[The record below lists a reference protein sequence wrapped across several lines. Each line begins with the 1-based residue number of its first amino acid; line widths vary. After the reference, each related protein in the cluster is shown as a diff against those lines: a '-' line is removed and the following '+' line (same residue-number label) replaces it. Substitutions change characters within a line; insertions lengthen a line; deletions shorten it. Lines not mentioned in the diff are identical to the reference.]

1 MASVTQTIP
10 SFTGGISE
18 QPDQLKFPGQVKDV
32 VNAIPDI
39 TRGLYKRPGAKRINS
54 QPLPSVEPGGSWFHY
69 HRDDEEGSY
78 IGQIAAD
85 GQLRM
90 WKADGDNAGA
100 AQDIVY
106 GTGGQ
111 TAIQDYLATSNSENI
126 QFLTIND
133 TTFVSSRDTSNANTL
148 VGTSGTTTANP
159 DNHFAFLE
167 VTRTENGRQYGLNIY
182 DNNTTTTFNRA
193 TRIKILS
200 DDLDE
205 SGGTGQCRG
214 IGIQTFS
221 IDAAT
226 SYTGTDTVQ
235 VRGVT
240 RTPATVTGGA
250 SAVQTGSN
258 YITFPSAHNFA
269 DGDAVVY
276 TTSTT
281 VIGGLTSGTT
291 YYVQNG
297 PISGGVSFYLHA
309 AQADALA
316 GTNPVNLIDQG
327 GADVH
332 TFTPTLGAVV
342 TSGKE
347 NLILKLDIRGQQGTI
362 GGGGDSPDDFAA
374 AYAKS
379 VILLHGGEGWETGDR
394 VTITMS
400 STKGATVTG
409 TSSSGTSGNSGKG
422 ESAATYTIEV
432 TDHEPI
438 AVKATVFG
446 GTAGNGLIR
455 PEPTPFDSDTA
466 VSGDTV
472 LGGIIAELPSGI
484 TGTIIGNGIY
494 LSSSNSFNCEIVED
508 DLMRSMGTSVNDVTL
523 LPKQCKHGYIVKVA
537 NARISEEDDYYLRFD
552 GLNDQDGTGSWTE
565 CAKPGIAKNLTNMP
579 LVIQRT
585 GLADQGTVN
594 EIATFTIKQFTYAGR
609 EVGDDNSNPFP
620 SFKDQRINKVLFFRN
635 RLAFLSE
642 ENVILSRPGTVGQ
655 PDFFSE
661 TALTVS
667 ANDPIDISCSSTFPS
682 ELFDGIDINSGLVVF
697 SSNQQF
703 LLSSDDTVLNP
714 DTAKLRSISTFNY
727 NKDIAPIS
735 LGTTVAFLDN
745 SGKFSRLMEMANIA
759 REGEPNVV
767 NQTQVVPTLLP
778 KDIDL
783 FTNSRE
789 NNLVIMGKTDSDTV
803 QGFRYLNVGDKRQQS
818 SWFKWKFN
826 NPLLYH
832 FIINDEYYFL
842 DTDNFLQT
850 VRLVQQESDP
860 SITQDNIDF
869 LLHVDNY
876 TTDTGSSNS
885 YDASTNLTT
894 FTGVLWLPLVTTPN
908 YDLVVIDTNT
918 TSVRV
923 GRYGKPTLTS
933 TTSFTLPGDWSGVT
947 LTIGYLYEYSVA
959 FPTFY
964 LSRQQGEANRADV
977 NSSLV
982 VHRVKFHFGKIGL
995 YETTL
1000 SRIGK
1005 SDYTEVYES
1014 TELDEYDVSDAPYL
1028 EEFIKTVPVY
1038 EKNTN
1043 VDITLKS
1050 SHPAPSTLRA
1060 VSWEGDY
1067 SPKYYRRV

>member
-32 VNAIPDI
+32 TNAIPDI
-39 TRGLYKRPGAKRINS
+39 TRGLYKRPGAKRVGTT
-54 QPLPSVEPGGSWFHY
+54 PLANVQSGGSWFHY
-69 HRDDEEGSY
+69 HRDEEEGSY
-78 IGQIAAD
+78 IGQVAAD

-90 WKADGDNAGA
+90 WKASGDNAGA
-100 AQDIVY
+100 AQTIVY

-111 TAIQDYLATSNSENI
+111 TAIQNYLATSNAENI

-133 TTFVSSRDTSNANTL
+133 TTFVSSRDSTNANTL
-148 VGTSGTTTANP
+148 VGSTGTTTANP
-159 DNHFAFLE
+159 NTHFAFVE
-167 VTRTENGRQYGLNIY
+167 VTRTENGRQYGLNLY
-182 DNNTTTTFNRA
+182 NSNATTSFTRA
-193 TRIKILS
+193 TRIKIQS
-200 DDLDE
+200 DTLDE

-221 IDAAT
+221 VD
-226 SYTGTDTVQ
+226 S
-235 VRGVT
+235 
-240 RTPATVTGGA
+240 
-250 SAVQTGSN
+250 GSKK
-258 YITFPSAHNFA
+258 
-269 DGDAVVY
+269 
-276 TTSTT
+276 
-281 VIGGLTSGTT
+281 
-291 YYVQNG
+291 
-297 PISGGVSFYLHA
+297 
-309 AQADALA
+309 
-316 GTNPVNLIDQG
+316 NLI
-327 GADVH
+327 
-332 TFTPTLGAVV
+332 F
-342 TSGKE
+342 
-347 NLILKLDIRGQQGTI
+347 KLDIRGQQGNI
-362 GGGGDSPDDFAA
+362 GGEGNDSQDFAC
-374 AYAKS
+374 AYARS
-379 VILLHGGEGWETGDR
+379 IFLLHGGEGWTTGDTTT
-394 VTITMS
+394 VTMDQA
-400 STKGATVTG
+400 KGRTVTG
-409 TSSSGTSGNSGKG
+409 TLTSGTGGNSGKG
-422 ESAATYTIEV
+422 ESPATYTIQVLEHETV
-432 TDHEPI
+432 T
-438 AVKATVFG
+438 VKA
-446 GTAGNGLIR
+446 NLGLVR
-455 PEPTPFDSDTA
+455 PEPTPFDADTA
-466 VSGDTV
+466 VSGDQV
-472 LGGIIAELPSGI
+472 LGGILAELPAGI
-484 TGTIIGNGIY
+484 SGTIIGNGIY
-494 LSSSNSFNCEIVED
+494 LSSNNSFNCEIVED

-523 LPKQCKHGYIVKVA
+523 LPKQCKHGYIVKIA
-537 NARISEEDDYYLRFD
+537 NARISEEDDYYLRFE

-565 CAKPGIAKNLTNMP
+565 CAKPGIAKSLTNMP

-585 GLADQGTVN
+585 ALANGGTSS
-594 EIATFTIKQFTYAGR
+594 EIATFTIKQFTYADR

-620 SFKDQRINKVLFFRN
+620 TFKDKRINKVLFFRN
-635 RLAFLSE
+635 RLAVLAG
-642 ENVILSRPGTVGQ
+642 ENVVLSRPGTLGT

-697 SSNQQF
+697 STNQQF

-714 DTAKLRSISTFNY
+714 DTAKLRSLSTFNY
-727 NKDIAPIS
+727 NKDIAPVS
-735 LGTTVAFLDN
+735 VGTTIAYLDD
-745 SGKFSRLMEMANIA
+745 SGKFSRFNEMANIA

-767 NQTQVVPTLLP
+767 NQSQVVPTLLP
-778 KDIDL
+778 KEIDL

-789 NNLVIMGKTDSDTV
+789 NNLVIMGKTNSDTV

-818 SWFKWKFN
+818 AWFKWKFN

-842 DTDNFLQT
+842 DTDKFLQS
-850 VRLVQQESDP
+850 VRLVQTESDP
-860 SITQDNIDF
+860 AIVQDNVDF
-869 LLHVDNY
+869 LLHVDNH
-876 TTDTGSSNS
+876 TTISGGSYSS
-885 YDASTNLTT
+885 STNLTT
-894 FTGVLWLPLVTTPN
+894 FSSVSWLPSVTTPN

-918 TSVRV
+918 NSARV
-923 GRYGKPTLTS
+923 GRYGKPTSTS
-933 TTSFTLPGDWSGVT
+933 TTSFTLPGNWSSAT

-964 LSRQQGEANRADV
+964 LSRQSGEANRADV

-1014 TELDEYDVSDAPYL
+1014 TELDEYDASDAPYL

>member
-32 VNAIPDI
+32 TNAIPDI
-39 TRGLYKRPGAKRINS
+39 TRGLYKRPGAKRVGTT
-54 QPLPSVEPGGSWFHY
+54 PLANVQSGGSWFHY

-78 IGQIAAD
+78 IGQVAAD

-90 WKADGDNAGA
+90 WKADGDNPGV
-100 AQDIVY
+100 AQTIVY

-111 TAIQDYLATSNSENI
+111 TAIQNYLATSNAENI

-133 TTFVSSRDTSNANTL
+133 TTFVSSRDSTNANTL
-148 VGTSGTTTANP
+148 VGSTGTTTANP
-159 DNHFAFLE
+159 DNHFAFVE
-167 VTRTENGRQYGLNIY
+167 VTRTENGRQYGLNLY
-182 DNNTTTTFNRA
+182 NSNSTTSFTRA
-193 TRIKILS
+193 TRIKIQS
-200 DDLDE
+200 DTLDE

-221 IDAAT
+221 VD
-226 SYTGTDTVQ
+226 S
-235 VRGVT
+235 
-240 RTPATVTGGA
+240 
-250 SAVQTGSN
+250 GSKK
-258 YITFPSAHNFA
+258 
-269 DGDAVVY
+269 
-276 TTSTT
+276 
-281 VIGGLTSGTT
+281 
-291 YYVQNG
+291 
-297 PISGGVSFYLHA
+297 
-309 AQADALA
+309 
-316 GTNPVNLIDQG
+316 NLI
-327 GADVH
+327 
-332 TFTPTLGAVV
+332 F
-342 TSGKE
+342 
-347 NLILKLDIRGQQGTI
+347 KLDIRGQQGNI
-362 GGGGDSPDDFAA
+362 GGEGNAPEDFAC
-374 AYAKS
+374 AYARS
-379 VILLHGGEGWETGDR
+379 IFLLHGGEGWTTGDTTT
-394 VTITMS
+394 VTMDQA
-400 STKGATVTG
+400 KGRTITG
-409 TSSSGTSGNSGKG
+409 TSSSGTAGNSGKG
-422 ESAATYTIEV
+422 ESSATYTIEV
-432 TDHEPI
+432 LEHETVT
-438 AVKATVFG
+438 VKA
-446 GTAGNGLIR
+446 NLGLVR

-466 VSGDTV
+466 VSGDQV
-472 LGGIIAELPSGI
+472 LGGIIAELPGGI

-494 LSSSNSFNCEIVED
+494 LSSSSSFNCEIVED

-523 LPKQCKHGYIVKVA
+523 LPKQCKHGYIVKIA
-537 NARISEEDDYYLRFD
+537 NARISEEDDYYLRFE

-565 CAKPGIAKNLTNMP
+565 CAKPGIAKSLTNMP

-585 GLADQGTVN
+585 SLANGGTSS
-594 EIATFTIKQFTYAGR
+594 EIATFTIKQFTYADR

-620 SFKDQRINKVLFFRN
+620 TFKDKRVNKVLFFRN
-635 RLAFLSE
+635 RLALLAG
-642 ENVILSRPGTVGQ
+642 ENVILSRPGTLGT

-697 SSNQQF
+697 STNQQF

-714 DTAKLRSISTFNY
+714 DTAKLRSLSTFNY
-727 NKDIAPIS
+727 NKDIPPVS
-735 LGTTVAFLDN
+735 LGTTIAYLDD
-745 SGKFSRLMEMANIA
+745 SGKFSRFNEMANIA
-759 REGEPNVV
+759 REGEPNIV
-767 NQTQVVPTLLP
+767 NQSQVVPTLLP
-778 KDIDL
+778 KEIDL

-789 NNLVIMGKTDSDTV
+789 NNLVIMGKTNSDTV

-818 SWFKWKFN
+818 AWFKLKFN

-842 DTDNFLQT
+842 DTDHFLQS
-850 VRLVQQESDP
+850 VRLVQTESDP
-860 SITQDNIDF
+860 AIVQDNVDF

-876 TTDTGSSNS
+876 TTISGGSFS
-885 YDASTNLTT
+885 AATNLTT
-894 FTGVLWLPLVTTPN
+894 FSSVSWLPSVTTPN

-918 TSVRV
+918 NSARV
-923 GRYGKPTLTS
+923 GRYGKPTSTS

-1000 SRIGK
+1000 SRVGK

-1014 TELDEYDVSDAPYL
+1014 TELDEYDASDAPYL

>member
-39 TRGLYKRPGAKRINS
+39 TRGLYKRPGAKRVGTT
-54 QPLPSVEPGGSWFHY
+54 PLANVQSGGSWFHY
-69 HRDDEEGSY
+69 HRDEEEGSY
-78 IGQIAAD
+78 IGQVAAD

-90 WKADGDNAGA
+90 WKASGDNAGA
-100 AQDIVY
+100 AQTIVY

-111 TAIQDYLATSNSENI
+111 TAIQNYLATSNAENI

-133 TTFVSSRDTSNANTL
+133 TTFVSSRDSTNANTL
-148 VGTSGTTTANP
+148 VGSTGTTTANP
-159 DNHFAFLE
+159 DTHFAFVE
-167 VTRTENGRQYGLNIY
+167 VTRTENGRQYGLNLY
-182 DNNTTTTFNRA
+182 NNNSTTSFTRA
-193 TRIKILS
+193 TRIKIQS
-200 DDLDE
+200 DTLDE

-221 IDAAT
+221 VD
-226 SYTGTDTVQ
+226 S
-235 VRGVT
+235 
-240 RTPATVTGGA
+240 
-250 SAVQTGSN
+250 GSKK
-258 YITFPSAHNFA
+258 
-269 DGDAVVY
+269 
-276 TTSTT
+276 
-281 VIGGLTSGTT
+281 
-291 YYVQNG
+291 
-297 PISGGVSFYLHA
+297 
-309 AQADALA
+309 
-316 GTNPVNLIDQG
+316 NLI
-327 GADVH
+327 
-332 TFTPTLGAVV
+332 F
-342 TSGKE
+342 
-347 NLILKLDIRGQQGTI
+347 KLDIRGQQGNI
-362 GGGGDSPDDFAA
+362 GGEGDDAGDFAC
-374 AYAKS
+374 AYARS
-379 VILLHGGEGWETGDR
+379 IFLLHGGEGWTTGDTTT
-394 VTITMS
+394 VTLDQAKGRTIS
-400 STKGATVTG
+400 GSVSGGNSTKGE
-409 TSSSGTSGNSGKG
+409 SS
-422 ESAATYTIEV
+422 ATYTIEV
-432 TDHEPI
+432 LEHETVT
-438 AVKATVFG
+438 VKA
-446 GTAGNGLIR
+446 NLGLVR
-455 PEPTPFDSDTA
+455 PEPTPFDADTA
-466 VSGDTV
+466 VSADQV
-472 LGGIIAELPSGI
+472 LGGIIAELPGGI
-484 TGTIIGNGIY
+484 SGTIIGNGIY

-523 LPKQCKHGYIVKVA
+523 LPKQCKHGYIVKIA
-537 NARISEEDDYYLRFD
+537 NARISEEDDYYLRFE

-565 CAKPGIAKNLTNMP
+565 CAKPGIAKSLTNMP

-585 GLADQGTVN
+585 ALANGGTSS
-594 EIATFTIKQFTYAGR
+594 ELATFTIKQFTYADR

-620 SFKDQRINKVLFFRN
+620 TFKDKRINKVLFFRN
-635 RLAFLSE
+635 RLAILAG
-642 ENVILSRPGTVGQ
+642 ENVILSRPGTLGT
-655 PDFFSE
+655 PDFFAE

-697 SSNQQF
+697 STNQQF

-714 DTAKLRSISTFNY
+714 DTAKLRSLSTFNY
-727 NKDIAPIS
+727 NKDIPPVS
-735 LGTTVAFLDN
+735 LGTTIAYVDD
-745 SGKFSRLMEMANIA
+745 SGKFSRFNEMANIA

-767 NQTQVVPTLLP
+767 NQSQVVPTLLP
-778 KDIDL
+778 KEIDL

-789 NNLVIMGKTDSDTV
+789 NNLVIMGKTNSDTV

-818 SWFKWKFN
+818 AWFKWKFN

-842 DTDNFLQT
+842 DTDKFLQC
-850 VRLVQQESDP
+850 VRLVQTESDP
-860 SITQDNIDF
+860 AIVQDNVDF
-869 LLHVDNY
+869 LLHVDNH
-876 TTDTGSSNS
+876 TTISGGSFS
-885 YDASTNLTT
+885 ASTNLTT
-894 FTGVLWLPLVTTPN
+894 FSSVSWLPSVTTPN

-918 TSVRV
+918 NSTRV
-923 GRYGKPTLTS
+923 GRYGKPTSTS
-933 TTSFTLPGDWSGVT
+933 TTSFTLPGNWSSAT

-964 LSRQQGEANRADV
+964 LSQQQGQSNRSDV

-982 VHRVKFHFGKIGL
+982 VHRVKFHFGKVGL

-1000 SRIGK
+1000 SRVGK

-1014 TELDEYDVSDAPYL
+1014 TELDEYDASDAPYL

>member
-39 TRGLYKRPGAKRINS
+39 TRGLYKRPGAKGINS
-54 QPLPSVEPGGSWFHY
+54 QPLPSVQTGGSWFHY
-69 HRDDEEGSY
+69 HRDEEEGSY
-78 IGQIAAD
+78 IGQVAPD
-85 GQLRM
+85 GSLRM

-106 GTGGQ
+106 GTGGE
-111 TAIQDYLATSNSENI
+111 TAIKNYLATSNSENI

-133 TTFVSSRDTSNANTL
+133 TTFVSSRDSTNANTL
-148 VGTSGTTTANP
+148 VGQTGTTTDNP
-159 DNHFAFLE
+159 NTHFAFVE
-167 VTRTENGRQYGLNIY
+167 VTRTENGRQYGLNFY
-182 DNNTTTTFNRA
+182 DNNVTTSFTRA
-193 TRIKILS
+193 TRIKIDS
-200 DDLDE
+200 DTLDE

-221 IDAAT
+221 
-226 SYTGTDTVQ
+226 V
-235 VRGVT
+235 
-240 RTPATVTGGA
+240 
-250 SAVQTGSN
+250 
-258 YITFPSAHNFA
+258 
-269 DGDAVVY
+269 DAVSSY
-276 TTSTT
+276 P
-281 VIGGLTSGTT
+281 SGTT
-291 YYVQNG
+291 VD
-297 PISGGVSFYLHA
+297 VR
-309 AQADALA
+309 DAS
-316 GTNPVNLIDQG
+316 NNQ
-327 GADVH
+327 
-332 TFTPTLGAVV
+332 V
-342 TSGKE
+342 TSGKN
-347 NLILKLDIRGQQGTI
+347 NLIFKLDIRGQQGSI
-362 GGGGDSPDDFAA
+362 GGDGDSSEDFAC
-374 AYAKS
+374 AYARS
-379 VILLHGGEGWETGDR
+379 IFLLHGGEGWTTGDK
-394 VTITMS
+394 VTVTMDS
-400 STKGATVTG
+400 AKGRTVTG
-409 TSSSGTSGNSGKG
+409 TTSSGTGGNSGLG
-422 ESAATYTIEV
+422 ESPATYVIEV
-432 TDHEPI
+432 TGHETI
-438 AVKATVFG
+438 AVKSTVFS
-446 GTAGNGLIR
+446 GTAGNGRVR
-455 PEPTPFDSDTA
+455 PEPTPFDADTA
-466 VSGDTV
+466 VSADQV
-472 LGGIIAELPSGI
+472 LGGILSNLPSGI

-494 LSSSNSFNCEIVED
+494 MSSSNSFNVEIVED

-537 NARISEEDDYYLRFD
+537 NARISEEDDYYLRFE
-552 GLNDQDGTGSWTE
+552 GLNGQDGTGSWTE
-565 CAKPGIAKNLTNMP
+565 CAKPGIAKSLTNMP
-579 LVIQRT
+579 LAIQRT
-585 GLADQGTVN
+585 ALNNPGTVN
-594 EIATFTIKQFTYAGR
+594 EVAEFTIKQFTYADR

-620 SFKDQRINKVLFFRN
+620 SFKGERINKVLFFRN
-635 RLAFLSE
+635 RLAILAG

-655 PDFFSE
+655 PDFFAE

-697 SSNQQF
+697 STNQQF
-703 LLSSDDTVLNP
+703 LLASDDTVLNP
-714 DTAKLRSISTFNY
+714 DTAKLRSLSTFNY

-735 LGTTVAFLDN
+735 LGTTLAFLDN
-745 SGKFSRLMEMANIA
+745 SGKFSRFMEMANIA
-759 REGEPNVV
+759 REAEPNVV
-767 NQTQVVPTLLP
+767 NQSQVIPTLLP
-778 KDIDL
+778 KNIDL

-789 NNLVIMGKTDSDTV
+789 NNLVIIGKTNSDTV

-818 SWFKWKFN
+818 AWFKWKFN
-826 NPLLYH
+826 NGLLYH

-842 DTDNFLQT
+842 DTDNFLQS
-850 VRLVQQESDP
+850 VRLVQTESDP
-860 SITQDNIDF
+860 SIVQDNVDF
-869 LLHVDNY
+869 LLHLDNY
-876 TTDTGSSNS
+876 TTDTGSSS
-885 YDASTNLTT
+885 FSSATNLTT
-894 FTGVLWLPLVTTPN
+894 FTGVSWLPLVTTPN

-918 TSVRV
+918 ASARV

-947 LTIGYLYEYSVA
+947 LTIGYLYEYSVS

-1000 SRIGK
+1000 SRVGK

-1014 TELDEYDVSDAPYL
+1014 TELNAYDASDAPYL

-1043 VDITLKS
+1043 VNITLKS
-1050 SHPAPSTLRA
+1050 NHPAPSTLRA

>member
-32 VNAIPDI
+32 TNAIPDI
-39 TRGLYKRPGAKRINS
+39 TRGLYKRPGAKRVGTT
-54 QPLPSVEPGGSWFHY
+54 PLANVQSGGSWFHY

-78 IGQIAAD
+78 IGQVAAD

-90 WKADGDNAGA
+90 WKADGDNPGV
-100 AQDIVY
+100 AQTIVY

-111 TAIQDYLATSNSENI
+111 TAIQNYLATSNAENI

-133 TTFVSSRDTSNANTL
+133 TTFVSSRDSTNANTL
-148 VGTSGTTTANP
+148 VGSTGTTTANP
-159 DNHFAFLE
+159 DNHFAFIE
-167 VTRTENGRQYGLNIY
+167 VTRTENGRQYGLNLY
-182 DNNTTTTFNRA
+182 NSNSTTSFTRA
-193 TRIKILS
+193 TRIKIQS
-200 DDLDE
+200 DTLDE

-221 IDAAT
+221 VD
-226 SYTGTDTVQ
+226 S
-235 VRGVT
+235 
-240 RTPATVTGGA
+240 
-250 SAVQTGSN
+250 GSKK
-258 YITFPSAHNFA
+258 
-269 DGDAVVY
+269 
-276 TTSTT
+276 
-281 VIGGLTSGTT
+281 
-291 YYVQNG
+291 
-297 PISGGVSFYLHA
+297 
-309 AQADALA
+309 
-316 GTNPVNLIDQG
+316 NLI
-327 GADVH
+327 
-332 TFTPTLGAVV
+332 F
-342 TSGKE
+342 
-347 NLILKLDIRGQQGTI
+347 KLDIRGQQGNI
-362 GGGGDSPDDFAA
+362 GGEGNSQNDFAC
-374 AYAKS
+374 AYARS
-379 VILLHGGEGWETGDR
+379 IFLLHGGEGWTTGD
-394 VTITMS
+394 VTTVTMDQAKGRTVS
-400 STKGATVTG
+400 GSSSSEPSTKGE
-409 TSSSGTSGNSGKG
+409 SS
-422 ESAATYTIEV
+422 ATYTIEV
-432 TDHEPI
+432 LEHETI
-438 AVKATVFG
+438 TVKANLKLV
-446 GTAGNGLIR
+446 R
-455 PEPTPFDSDTA
+455 PEPTPFDADTA
-466 VSGDTV
+466 VSCDQV
-472 LGGIIAELPSGI
+472 LGGIVEELPSGI

-523 LPKQCKHGYIVKVA
+523 LPKQCKHGYIVKIA
-537 NARISEEDDYYLRFD
+537 NARISEEDDYYLRFE

-565 CAKPGIAKNLTNMP
+565 CAKPGIAKSLTNMP

-585 GLADQGTVN
+585 SLANGGTSS
-594 EIATFTIKQFTYAGR
+594 EIATFTIKQFTYADR

-620 SFKDQRINKVLFFRN
+620 TFKDKRINKVLFFRN
-635 RLAFLSE
+635 RLAILAG
-642 ENVILSRPGTVGQ
+642 ENVILSRPGTLGT
-655 PDFFSE
+655 PDFFAE

-682 ELFDGIDINSGLVVF
+682 ELFDGLDINSGLVVF
-697 SSNQQF
+697 STNQQF

-714 DTAKLRSISTFNY
+714 DTAKLRSIATFNY
-727 NKDIAPIS
+727 NKDIPPVS
-735 LGTTVAFLDN
+735 LGTTIAYLDD
-745 SGKFSRLMEMANIA
+745 SGKFSRFNEMANIA

-767 NQTQVVPTLLP
+767 NQSQVVPTLLP

-783 FTNSRE
+783 LTNSRE
-789 NNLVIMGKTDSDTV
+789 NNLVIIGKTDSDTV

-818 SWFKWKFN
+818 AWFKWKFN

-832 FIINDEYYFL
+832 FVINDEYYFL
-842 DTDNFLQT
+842 DTDKFLQS
-850 VRLVQQESDP
+850 VRLVQTESDP
-860 SITQDNIDF
+860 AIVQDNVDF
-869 LLHVDNY
+869 LLHVDNH
-876 TTDTGSSNS
+876 TTISGGSFS
-885 YDASTNLTT
+885 ASTNLTT
-894 FTGVLWLPLVTTPN
+894 FSSVSWLPSVTTPN

-918 TSVRV
+918 NSARV
-923 GRYGKPTLTS
+923 GRYGKPTSTS

-964 LSRQQGEANRADV
+964 LSRQQGESTRADV

-1000 SRIGK
+1000 SRVGK
-1005 SDYTEVYES
+1005 SDYTEIYES